1 MSKFYEH
8 RLRMEDHYTYIMVPE
23 LTLGITTYLENHH
36 IPYEVMKWWFAPRN
50 ISFEDQLFFNKQNT
64 DELPVVIIK
73 SKCNREDLFE
83 IAQETDLLQASEIGD
98 EYSPSEEYNKSK
110 EHYLN
115 ILRHGHFSKAEMDQE
130 AIDYDKKHES
140 KPRHYE
146 VYRTVFKD

>member
-1 MSKFYEH
+1 MGKFYEH
-8 RLRMEDHYTYIMVPE
+8 RLRMEDEYTYIMVPE
-23 LTLGITTYLENHH
+23 LTLGVTTYLENHH
-36 IPYEVMKWWFAPRN
+36 IPYEITELWDTPDGSDFSDN
-50 ISFEDQLFFNKQNT
+50 IIFNGQNT
-64 DELPVVIIK
+64 EDIPVMVIK

-110 EHYLN
+110 EHYLS